1 MIKKSTIPP
10 SDAPIVIKLGGS
22 LYNRVPDLVPV
33 LLGSRRPLFIV
44 PGGGI
49 FADSVRKSKVDDDS
63 AHWMAVAAMDQY
75 GWFIASQGI
84 KTTTFLQV
92 PDQPVVFLPYC
103 SMRQHDP
110 LRHSW
115 DVTSDSIAAWVADL
129 LGLDLLLL
137 KSVDGIFENGNLM
150 NQIKIP
156 VKTDVVD
163 PFFIP
168 FILEKKLNATIIN
181 GSRVERVEKFLSGKA
196 VSGTRIG
203 TTF

>member
-1 MIKKSTIPP
+1 MIKKSLVPP
-10 SDAPIVIKLGGS
+10 SDAPIVVKLGGS
-22 LYNRVPDLVPV
+22 LYNRVPNLVPV

-49 FADSVRKSKVDDDS
+49 FADGVRKSMVDDNS

-84 KTTTFLQV
+84 KTTTLLQV

-115 DVTSDSIAAWVADL
+115 DITSDSIAAWVADL

-137 KSVDGIFENGNLM
+137 KSVDGIFKNNNLM
-150 NQIKIP
+150 KQVKMP
-156 VKTDVVD
+156 VKTEVVD

-168 FILEKKLNATIIN
+168 FIL
-181 GSRVERVEKFLSGKA
+181 
-196 VSGTRIG
+196 
-203 TTF
+203 